1 MRRCSPH
8 CGSGGSRAGAEQQV
22 VDLRLQL
29 VEERNQDLTGAR
41 AANREL
47 MARLNAAE
55 RHLSRSLPSI
65 HQLLSCAGIHHCGDL
80 VRGQGGRRPFHPTTA
95 DNPLPHHHGD

>member
-65 HQLLSCAGIHHCGDL
+65 HQLLSCADARLRPPLHGPTPGE
-80 VRGQGGRRPFHPTTA
+80 QAGG
-95 DNPLPHHHGD
+95 